1 MPYKNY
7 TLCIYIYKIIHYTI
21 YIIQLYREF
30 TFSVT
35 YSNSINSMNKKNSL
49 LSDSLNIDILVSGK
63 RRWVAHFNK

>member
-1 MPYKNY
+1 MLYRNY
-7 TLCIYIYKIIHYTI
+7 TFTFTKL

-30 TFSVT
+30 TFSVI

-63 RRWVAHFNK
+63 RC